1 MKKFQNYTNSELNL
15 KMKSLEN
22 EYEANKHKILE
33 LISEMQ
39 KLDIDY
45 AEAKREIENR
55 RLGLWQ
61 WQF

>member
-1 MKKFQNYTNSELNL
+1 MTMKKFQNYTNSELNL

-61 WQF
+61 

>member
-1 MKKFQNYTNSELNL
+1 MTMNKFQNYTNSELNL

-61 WQF
+61 

>member
-1 MKKFQNYTNSELNL
+1 MTMKKFQNYTNSELNL

-45 AEAKREIENR
+45 AENR

-61 WQF
+61 

>member
-1 MKKFQNYTNSELNL
+1 MTMKKFQNYTNSELNI

-61 WQF
+61 

>member
-1 MKKFQNYTNSELNL
+1 MTMKKFQNYTNSELNL

-45 AEAKREIENR
+45 AEAKREIEKR

-61 WQF
+61 

>member
-1 MKKFQNYTNSELNL
+1 MTMKKFQNYTNSELNL

-22 EYEANKHKILE
+22 EYESNKHKILE

-61 WQF
+61 

>member
-1 MKKFQNYTNSELNL
+1 MTMKKFQNYTNSELNL

-45 AEAKREIENR
+45 AEAKREMENR

-61 WQF
+61 

>member
-1 MKKFQNYTNSELNL
+1 MTMKKFQNYTNSELNL

-45 AEAKREIENR
+45 TEAKREIENR

-61 WQF
+61 

>member
-1 MKKFQNYTNSELNL
+1 MTMKKFQNYTNSELNL
-15 KMKSLEN
+15 KLKSLEN

-61 WQF
+61 

>member
-1 MKKFQNYTNSELNL
+1 MTMKKFQKYTNSELNL

-61 WQF
+61 

>member
-1 MKKFQNYTNSELNL
+1 MTMKKFQNYTNSELNL

-55 RLGLWQ
+55 RLAQ
-61 WQF
+61 CA

>member
-1 MKKFQNYTNSELNL
+1 
-15 KMKSLEN
+15 MKSLEN

-61 WQF
+61 

>member
-1 MKKFQNYTNSELNL
+1 MTMKKFQNYTNSELNL

-55 RLGLWQ
+55 RLAK
-61 WQF
+61 

>member
-1 MKKFQNYTNSELNL
+1 MTMKKFQNYTNSELNL

-22 EYEANKHKILE
+22 EYEANKNKILE

-61 WQF
+61 